1 MNVKII
7 CRISLVIMALIL
19 SKNVKGQYGT
29 YWGGGVNFGAGNNSL
44 NLGIK
49 PEIVH
54 AFSRFF
60 DLGGALNVDYL
71 STLSNDNV
79 NPQYKKFS
87 LGIGLISRFWIADNF
102 VVSCIPEY
110 NWIQFTAQNPQS
122 SLTTTV
128 TNQTP
133 SILLGLGYGT
143 HESDGIVYFVSIFY
157 DVLNNPTSPY
167 YSPTGQLP
175 FIRAGI
181 GFYFKH

>member
-1 MNVKII
+1 MNLKLIVRVFIGI
-7 CRISLVIMALIL
+7 WMFCLSNQTMAQ
-19 SKNVKGQYGT
+19 NGT
-29 YWGGGVNFGAGNNSL
+29 YWGGAVNIGAGNNSL

-54 AFSRFF
+54 AFNRYF
-60 DLGGALNVDYL
+60 DLGAAVNVDYL
-71 STLSNDNV
+71 STLTSDNF

-87 LGIGLISRFWIADNF
+87 LGLGLISRLWIADNF
-102 VVSCIPEY
+102 VVSCIPEF
-110 NWIQFTAQNPQS
+110 NCIQFTAQNPQS
-122 SLTTTV
+122 GLSSTI

-143 HESDGIVYFVSIFY
+143 HETDGIVYFVSIFY
-157 DVLNNPTSPY
+157 DVLNMPTSPY
-167 YSPTGQLP
+167 YSPAGQLP